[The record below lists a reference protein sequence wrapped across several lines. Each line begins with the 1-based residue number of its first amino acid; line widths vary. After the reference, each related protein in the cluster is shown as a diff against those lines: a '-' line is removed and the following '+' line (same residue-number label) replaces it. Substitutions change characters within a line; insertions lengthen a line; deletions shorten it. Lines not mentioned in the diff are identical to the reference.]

1 MTVADIATTEKRE
14 RSDDRGFFRTLATV
28 LAIVQVSGFAVQ
40 LAMGRSS
47 FGAPLVV
54 HLHAVAFMGWVLIF
68 AAQPWLAK
76 AGAMKLHR
84 LVGRIALFWA
94 CGLLALGVLVTWAA
108 VHTGRTPFFF
118 QPQYFLV
125 ANPVTLLAALGLLA
139 AAVVLR
145 KRHDWHPRLQIGS
158 FILLMGPSFGRLLP
172 MPMLMPYAFEI
183 ASLAPLVFV
192 AFAAG
197 RDAWTQKRVHLA
209 WVWTTGV
216 LLAALA
222 LARLLAESPVGAALY
237 AAAVAG
243 TSAAGSDGMAFP
255 PPPPMP

>member
-1 MTVADIATTEKRE
+1 MTVSDTTTAEKRE

-28 LAIVQVSGFAVQ
+28 MAIVQVSGFAVQ

-47 FGAPLVV
+47 FGAPLIV

-68 AAQPWLAK
+68 VAQPWLAK
-76 AGAMKLHR
+76 AGAMKLHQ
-84 LVGRIALFWA
+84 LVGRVALFWA
-94 CGLLALGVLVTWAA
+94 CGLLVLGVLVTWAA
-108 VHTGRTPFFF
+108 VHTGRSPFFF
-118 QPQYFLV
+118 QPQHFLI
-125 ANPVTLLAALGLLA
+125 ANPITLFAALGLLA

-158 FILLMGPSFGRLLP
+158 FILLMGPTFGRLLP
-172 MPMLMPYAFEI
+172 MPMLMPHAFEI

-222 LARLLAESPVGAALY
+222 LARLLADSPAGAALY

-243 TSAAGSDGMAFP
+243 TNAAGGDGMAFP